1 MSFRPEWRVSGV
13 GRSGEIWSLYS
24 REISPLRLSTGF
36 GRNDKENMIPNPT
49 LSVLNRK
56 IAFSTIVQYVGK
68 IVQMGLAMVTIKLI
82 SNFLSEEGYGTYA
95 AITEYALFFSVAAN
109 LGIFANVV
117 RKMADAPKDGK
128 VFLNALVLRLVT
140 AGLFFLSGVLFL
152 LFQGSDS
159 VFVFG
164 SVLFFGTLFFDY
176 ITSVCD
182 GALQANYRMGRATL
196 ALVLGK
202 MVSTGM
208 IYFLITQYSATDIP
222 FLLAASVSGS
232 IFTAF
237 LSVFFVVR
245 TIDWQWSIDRTFM
258 WEILKVSIPFGII
271 NILNNLYF
279 RFLPDYFAHR
289 ILSGAQFATFNIS
302 FRIAQVF
309 SLFSTFL
316 MFSVLPGLREYID
329 GQHWGKVKVLYQRV
343 GWLLLVTGVL
353 LVAIGSWFGP
363 FMIELLTHKK
373 YFLPEFWFVLPMMLL
388 LAAISYGYDF
398 ILITLFALD
407 KDLWILKRECLALS
421 MALLVFL
428 SSLLVDGVQLK
439 LLLILLGAIVGEG
452 VMVWWGV
459 RKVRRILK
467 GGLLCVSLACDLIS
481 FGSMLDNAD
490 DHFFLIEDFKG
501 YFHACLWVRCFFLLL
516 RVG

>member
-1 MSFRPEWRVSGV
+1 M
-13 GRSGEIWSLYS
+13 
-24 REISPLRLSTGF
+24 
-36 GRNDKENMIPNPT
+36 
-49 LSVLNRK
+49 
-56 IAFSTIVQYVGK
+56 
-68 IVQMGLAMVTIKLI
+68 QMGLAIITIKLI
-82 SNFLSEEGYGTYA
+82 SNFLTEHDYGTYA
-95 AITEYALFFSVAAN
+95 AITEYALFFSVVAN

-117 RKMADAPKDGK
+117 RRMADAPKDGK

-140 AGLFFLSGVLFL
+140 AGLFFLSGVVFL
-152 LFQGSDS
+152 LAQGSDP

-176 ITSVCD
+176 VTSVCD

-202 MVSTGM
+202 VVSTGM
-208 IYFLITQYSATDIP
+208 VYFLIKNFSSADIP
-222 FLLAASVSGS
+222 FILGASVTGS
-232 IFTAF
+232 LFTAF
-237 LSVFFVVR
+237 LSLYFVVR
-245 TIDWQWSIDRTFM
+245 TVNWSWKIDRNFM
-258 WEILKVSIPFGII
+258 WEILKISIPFGII

-289 ILSGAQFATFNIS
+289 VLSGAQFATFNIS

-329 GQHWGKVKVLYQRV
+329 GQHWAKIKVLCQRV
-343 GWLLLVTGVL
+343 GWLLLATGVV
-353 LVAIGSWFGP
+353 LVMMGSWLGP

-407 KDLWILKRECLALS
+407 KDLSILKRECLALLV
-421 MALLVFL
+421 ALMVFA
-428 SSLLVDGVQLK
+428 SSLLVDHLQLQ
-439 LLLILLGAIVGEG
+439 LVLIIAGAIVGEG
-452 VMVWWGV
+452 VMVW
-459 RKVRRILK
+459 
-467 GGLLCVSLACDLIS
+467 
-481 FGSMLDNAD
+481 
-490 DHFFLIEDFKG
+490 
-501 YFHACLWVRCFFLLL
+501 
-516 RVG
+516 

>member
-1 MSFRPEWRVSGV
+1 
-13 GRSGEIWSLYS
+13 
-24 REISPLRLSTGF
+24 
-36 GRNDKENMIPNPT
+36 MIPNPT

-68 IVQMGLAMVTIKLI
+68 IVQMGLSIVTIKLI
-82 SNFLSEEGYGTYA
+82 SNFLTEHDYGTYA
-95 AITEYALFFSVAAN
+95 AITEYALFFSVVAN

-117 RKMADAPKDGK
+117 RKMSDAPRDGK

-140 AGLFFLSGVLFL
+140 AGLFFLSGVIFL

-164 SVLFFGTLFFDY
+164 SLLFFGTLFFDY
-176 ITSVCD
+176 VTSVSD
-182 GALQANYRMGRATL
+182 AALQANYRMGRAIF
-196 ALVLGK
+196 ALLIGK
-202 MVSTGM
+202 ILSTGM
-208 IYFLITQYSATDIP
+208 VYYLIKHFSTTDIP
-222 FLLAASVSGS
+222 LLLGASVFGS
-232 IFTAF
+232 LLTAF
-237 LSVFFVVR
+237 LSLYFVIR
-245 TIDWQWSIDRTFM
+245 TVDWSWKIDRSFM
-258 WEILKVSIPFGII
+258 WEILKISIPFGII

-289 ILSGAQFATFNIS
+289 ALSIEQFATFNIS

-329 GQHWGKVKVLYQRV
+329 GQHWGKVKVLYQRI
-343 GWLLLVTGVL
+343 GWLLLITGVL

-407 KDLWILKRECLALS
+407 KDLWILKREFLALGLS
-421 MALLVFL
+421 LLVFL
-428 SSLLVDGVQLK
+428 SSFLVDDLQLK
-439 LLLILLGAIVGEG
+439 LLLIIFGAIVGEG
-452 VMVWWGV
+452 VMVWLGV
-459 RKVRRILK
+459 KKVR
-467 GGLLCVSLACDLIS
+467 GV
-481 FGSMLDNAD
+481 
-490 DHFFLIEDFKG
+490 
-501 YFHACLWVRCFFLLL
+501 
-516 RVG
+516 VGAKY